1 MSGEKASRK
10 QSFLQGVAVLT
21 AATIIV
27 KLLGFIYKVPLQNI
41 LQERGFGYFN
51 TAYDVYNVLL
61 MISTTGLP
69 VAVSRMISQAQAL
82 ENYAQ
87 IRKIYSV
94 SMKVFLTIGVIGTLV
109 MLVFCKPLSVMVTTN
124 ENSWA
129 AIAALSPCVLLIC
142 IVSAHRGFF
151 QGQSNMTPTS
161 VSQVYEA
168 MIRVVFGLGGA
179 YLMLKKTGSLIYA
192 AAGGIFGVTA
202 GCIVAVVYLRIQ
214 FGKSNQILRQGGGEA
229 KSTRQTMKELLVIAI
244 PITLG
249 SAGLQIINLFD
260 TMIYMRRLTGALAWS
275 SDAADTAKGI
285 YNFCQTIFNLPCS
298 LITPITISIIP
309 TVTAA
314 LTKNNAAGARHT
326 EESAVRTMS
335 LIAMPCAVGLAVL
348 GLVLGLRSPA
358 NSAIYAREGL
368 VIVALAWVLM
378 SVFGALPFI
387 ISGDIPFFVDAFFE
401 TVSGFTTTGS
411 SILRDVEAMSYSMLF
426 WRSFTHWV
434 GGMGVLVFTMAVLPV
449 SDGRAMHLM
458 RAESPGPS
466 VGKISSKIRDTAKI
480 LYAMYLVLTVV
491 QTILLRL
498 VGLPWYDALITAFG
512 AAGTGGFSN
521 RAASIG
527 AYGSP
532 AVEMITAVFM
542 VLFGINFNVYFFLLI
557 RHFKEAFAC
566 EEMRVYLGVIAAST
580 LAVAGNIFHLYG
592 NVWQS
597 LRYSFFQVA
606 SIITTTGYATTDF
619 NMWPTFSKA
628 VLVLLMFFGACAGST
643 GGGIKISR
651 IIIMCKTAKQDLM
664 RVLHPH
670 AVTTVRF
677 EGKPLDD
684 KTVFGVRTYMNLYLI
699 IFVLSTMVVA
709 INQFDLVTTFTAVAS
724 CLNNIGP
731 GLELV
736 GPMVSFADFSPLI
749 KLVLSFDM
757 LVGRLEIF
765 PMLVLFAP
773 STWLRSKGHLDRRL
787 RARNLF

>member
-1 MSGEKASRK
+1 MNLKIVGHLISVLIVME
-10 QSFLQGVAVLT
+10 GVAI
-21 AATIIV
+21 ATCAGVSLMMGDELHEI
-27 KLLGFIYKVPLQNI
+27 
-41 LQERGFGYFN
+41 
-51 TAYDVYNVLL
+51 LL
-61 MISTTGLP
+61 MLLCAGITSFCG
-69 VAVSRMISQAQAL
+69 AL
-82 ENYAQ
+82 GAFFLRPRSGNIQ
-87 IRKIYSV
+87 MGIR
-94 SMKVFLTIGVIGTLV
+94 
-109 MLVFCKPLSVMVTTN
+109 
-124 ENSWA
+124 E
-129 AIAALSPCVLLIC
+129 
-142 IVSAHRGFF
+142 GFA
-151 QGQSNMTPTS
+151 T
-161 VSQVYEA
+161 V
-168 MIRVVFGLGGA
+168 
-179 YLMLKKTGSLIYA
+179 
-192 AAGGIFGVTA
+192 AGGWL
-202 GCIVAVVYLRIQ
+202 VA
-214 FGKSNQILRQGGGEA
+214 
-229 KSTRQTMKELLVIAI
+229 
-244 PITLG
+244 
-249 SAGLQIINLFD
+249 
-260 TMIYMRRLTGALAWS
+260 
-275 SDAADTAKGI
+275 
-285 YNFCQTIFNLPCS
+285 
-298 LITPITISIIP
+298 SI
-309 TVTAA
+309 
-314 LTKNNAAGARHT
+314 
-326 EESAVRTMS
+326 
-335 LIAMPCAVGLAVL
+335 
-348 GLVLGLRSPA
+348 
-358 NSAIYAREGL
+358 
-368 VIVALAWVLM
+368 
-378 SVFGALPFI
+378 FGALPFI
-387 ISGDIPFFVDAFFE
+387 MITGLQVHDAFFE

-480 LYAMYLVLTVV
+480 LYAIYLVLTVV

>member
-1 MSGEKASRK
+1 MSGEKAPRK

-314 LTKNNAAGARHT
+314 LTKGNTAGARHT

>member
-1 MSGEKASRK
+1 M
-10 QSFLQGVAVLT
+10 
-21 AATIIV
+21 
-27 KLLGFIYKVPLQNI
+27 
-41 LQERGFGYFN
+41 
-51 TAYDVYNVLL
+51 
-61 MISTTGLP
+61 
-69 VAVSRMISQAQAL
+69 
-82 ENYAQ
+82 NYA
-87 IRKIYSV
+87 IVLRLLSYILLTEGALLLLPAAASLCYGEWFV
-94 SMKVFLTIGVIGTLV
+94 MGVFLFT
-109 MLVFCKPLSVMVTTN
+109 
-124 ENSWA
+124 
-129 AIAALSPCVLLIC
+129 AALSAALGALLHRIKTKSQIFYMREGFATTALCWLLI
-142 IVSAHRGFF
+142 
-151 QGQSNMTPTS
+151 S
-161 VSQVYEA
+161 VV
-168 MIRVVFGLGGA
+168 GA
-179 YLMLKKTGSLIYA
+179 VPFVLT
-192 AAGGIFGVTA
+192 
-202 GCIVAVVYLRIQ
+202 GCIP
-214 FGKSNQILRQGGGEA
+214 N
-229 KSTRQTMKELLVIAI
+229 
-244 PITLG
+244 P
-249 SAGLQIINLFD
+249 
-260 TMIYMRRLTGALAWS
+260 
-275 SDAADTAKGI
+275 
-285 YNFCQTIFNLPCS
+285 
-298 LITPITISIIP
+298 
-309 TVTAA
+309 
-314 LTKNNAAGARHT
+314 
-326 EESAVRTMS
+326 
-335 LIAMPCAVGLAVL
+335 
-348 GLVLGLRSPA
+348 
-358 NSAIYAREGL
+358 
-368 VIVALAWVLM
+368 
-378 SVFGALPFI
+378 
-387 ISGDIPFFVDAFFE
+387 VDALFE
-401 TVSGFTTTGS
+401 TVSGFTTTGA
-411 SILRDVEAMSYSMLF
+411 SILPGVEDLPKGILF

>member
-1 MSGEKASRK
+1 MNYSIIFYIIGWILNLEAAFMLPSCLVALIYQESSGWSLVA
-10 QSFLQGVAVLT
+10 AVLLC
-21 AATIIV
+21 
-27 KLLGFIYKVPLQNI
+27 LLI
-41 LQERGFGYFN
+41 
-51 TAYDVYNVLL
+51 
-61 MISTTGLP
+61 GLP
-69 VAVSRMISQAQAL
+69 LV
-82 ENYAQ
+82 
-87 IRKIYSV
+87 IRKP
-94 SMKVFLTIGVIGTLV
+94 KNRVF
-109 MLVFCKPLSVMVTTN
+109 
-124 ENSWA
+124 
-129 AIAALSPCVLLIC
+129 
-142 IVSAHRGFF
+142 
-151 QGQSNMTPTS
+151 
-161 VSQVYEA
+161 
-168 MIRVVFGLGGA
+168 
-179 YLMLKKTGSLIYA
+179 
-192 AAGGIFGVTA
+192 
-202 GCIVAVVYLRIQ
+202 YLREG
-214 FGKSNQILRQGGGEA
+214 F
-229 KSTRQTMKELLVIAI
+229 TT
-244 PITLG
+244 T
-249 SAGLQIINLFD
+249 
-260 TMIYMRRLTGALAWS
+260 ALCW
-275 SDAADTAKGI
+275 I
-285 YNFCQTIFNLPCS
+285 
-298 LITPITISIIP
+298 
-309 TVTAA
+309 
-314 LTKNNAAGARHT
+314 
-326 EESAVRTMS
+326 
-335 LIAMPCAVGLAVL
+335 VL
-348 GLVLGLRSPA
+348 SCV
-358 NSAIYAREGL
+358 
-368 VIVALAWVLM
+368 
-378 SVFGALPFI
+378 GALPFVL
-387 ISGDIPFFVDAFFE
+387 SGYIPNPVDALFE
-401 TVSGFTTTGS
+401 TVSGFTTTGA
-411 SILRDVEAMSYSMLF
+411 SILTDVEALPHCLLF

-498 VGLPWYDALITAFG
+498 VGLPWYDALITSFG

>member
-1 MSGEKASRK
+1 MN
-10 QSFLQGVAVLT
+10 
-21 AATIIV
+21 
-27 KLLGFIYKVPLQNI
+27 Y
-41 LQERGFGYFN
+41 
-51 TAYDVYNVLL
+51 
-61 MISTTGLP
+61 
-69 VAVSRMISQAQAL
+69 RMISYIL
-82 ENYAQ
+82 GWILIFEGL
-87 IRKIYSV
+87 
-94 SMKVFLTIGVIGTLV
+94 F
-109 MLVFCKPLSVMVTTN
+109 LSVPMLT
-124 ENSWA
+124 
-129 AIAALSPCVLLIC
+129 AIVYGESVLP
-142 IVSAHRGFF
+142 S
-151 QGQSNMTPTS
+151 
-161 VSQVYEA
+161 Y
-168 MIRVVFGLGGA
+168 
-179 YLMLKKTGSLIYA
+179 
-192 AAGGIFGVTA
+192 
-202 GCIVAVVYLRIQ
+202 
-214 FGKSNQILRQGGGEA
+214 
-229 KSTRQTMKELLVIAI
+229 
-244 PITLG
+244 
-249 SAGLQIINLFD
+249 
-260 TMIYMRRLTGALAWS
+260 
-275 SDAADTAKGI
+275 
-285 YNFCQTIFNLPCS
+285 
-298 LITPITISIIP
+298 
-309 TVTAA
+309 
-314 LTKNNAAGARHT
+314 
-326 EESAVRTMS
+326 
-335 LIAMPCAVGLAVL
+335 LIAMGICFLIGGL
-348 GLVLGLRSPA
+348 LVFKKPKKKQLF
-358 NSAIYAREGL
+358 AREGC
-368 VIVALAWVLM
+368 VIVALSWIVL
-378 SVFGALPFI
+378 SAFGALPFLMTRE
-387 ISGDIPFFVDAFFE
+387 IPTFIDALFE
-401 TVSGFTTTGS
+401 TVSGFTTTGA
-411 SILRDVEAMSYSMLF
+411 SILSDVEKLSHASLM

-731 GLELV
+731 GLNQV
-736 GPMVSFADFSPLI
+736 GPMMNFGAYSNFA
-749 KLVLSFDM
+749 KLVLIFDM
-757 LVGRLEIF
+757 LAGRLEIF
-765 PMLVLFAP
+765 PMLVLFLP
-773 STWLRSKGHLDRRL
+773 DTWRK
-787 RARNLF
+787 F

>member
-1 MSGEKASRK
+1 
-10 QSFLQGVAVLT
+10 
-21 AATIIV
+21 
-27 KLLGFIYKVPLQNI
+27 
-41 LQERGFGYFN
+41 
-51 TAYDVYNVLL
+51 
-61 MISTTGLP
+61 
-69 VAVSRMISQAQAL
+69 
-82 ENYAQ
+82 
-87 IRKIYSV
+87 
-94 SMKVFLTIGVIGTLV
+94 
-109 MLVFCKPLSVMVTTN
+109 
-124 ENSWA
+124 
-129 AIAALSPCVLLIC
+129 
-142 IVSAHRGFF
+142 
-151 QGQSNMTPTS
+151 
-161 VSQVYEA
+161 
-168 MIRVVFGLGGA
+168 
-179 YLMLKKTGSLIYA
+179 
-192 AAGGIFGVTA
+192 
-202 GCIVAVVYLRIQ
+202 
-214 FGKSNQILRQGGGEA
+214 
-229 KSTRQTMKELLVIAI
+229 
-244 PITLG
+244 
-249 SAGLQIINLFD
+249 
-260 TMIYMRRLTGALAWS
+260 
-275 SDAADTAKGI
+275 
-285 YNFCQTIFNLPCS
+285 
-298 LITPITISIIP
+298 
-309 TVTAA
+309 
-314 LTKNNAAGARHT
+314 
-326 EESAVRTMS
+326 
-335 LIAMPCAVGLAVL
+335 
-348 GLVLGLRSPA
+348 
-358 NSAIYAREGL
+358 
-368 VIVALAWVLM
+368 
-378 SVFGALPFI
+378 
-387 ISGDIPFFVDAFFE
+387 
-401 TVSGFTTTGS
+401 
-411 SILRDVEAMSYSMLF
+411 
-426 WRSFTHWV
+426 
-434 GGMGVLVFTMAVLPV
+434 
-449 SDGRAMHLM
+449 
-458 RAESPGPS
+458 
-466 VGKISSKIRDTAKI
+466 
-480 LYAMYLVLTVV
+480 
-491 QTILLRL
+491 
-498 VGLPWYDALITAFG
+498 
-512 AAGTGGFSN
+512 
-521 RAASIG
+521 
-527 AYGSP
+527 
-532 AVEMITAVFM
+532 MITAVFM

-765 PMLVLFAP
+765 PMLILFAP

>member
-1 MSGEKASRK
+1 MNYAIVLRLLSYILYCEAALLLLPAMASLIYGEWMVLGV
-10 QSFLQGVAVLT
+10 FLLT
-21 AATIIV
+21 AALSAV
-27 KLLGFIYKVPLQNI
+27 AGALLHRIKPKSQIFYMREGFAT
-41 LQERGFGYFN
+41 
-51 TAYDVYNVLL
+51 TAL
-61 MISTTGLP
+61 
-69 VAVSRMISQAQAL
+69 
-82 ENYAQ
+82 
-87 IRKIYSV
+87 
-94 SMKVFLTIGVIGTLV
+94 
-109 MLVFCKPLSVMVTTN
+109 C
-124 ENSWA
+124 W
-129 AIAALSPCVLLIC
+129 LLI
-142 IVSAHRGFF
+142 
-151 QGQSNMTPTS
+151 S
-161 VSQVYEA
+161 VV
-168 MIRVVFGLGGA
+168 GA
-179 YLMLKKTGSLIYA
+179 VPFVLTGS
-192 AAGGIFGVTA
+192 
-202 GCIVAVVYLRIQ
+202 
-214 FGKSNQILRQGGGEA
+214 
-229 KSTRQTMKELLVIAI
+229 I
-244 PITLG
+244 P
-249 SAGLQIINLFD
+249 N
-260 TMIYMRRLTGALAWS
+260 
-275 SDAADTAKGI
+275 
-285 YNFCQTIFNLPCS
+285 P
-298 LITPITISIIP
+298 
-309 TVTAA
+309 
-314 LTKNNAAGARHT
+314 
-326 EESAVRTMS
+326 
-335 LIAMPCAVGLAVL
+335 
-348 GLVLGLRSPA
+348 
-358 NSAIYAREGL
+358 
-368 VIVALAWVLM
+368 
-378 SVFGALPFI
+378 
-387 ISGDIPFFVDAFFE
+387 VDALFE

-787 RARNLF
+787 HARNLF

>member
-1 MSGEKASRK
+1 MNKGIVLHYLSMALLLSSALFVVPALVSLYYGEYY
-10 QSFLQGVAVLT
+10 FLLIFLCVGAGMAL
-21 AATIIV
+21 AA
-27 KLLGFIYKVPLQNI
+27 
-41 LQERGFGYFN
+41 
-51 TAYDVYNVLL
+51 
-61 MISTTGLP
+61 LP
-69 VAVSRMISQAQAL
+69 GAL
-82 ENYAQ
+82 YRPKRRYMFARE
-87 IRKIYSV
+87 
-94 SMKVFLTIGVIGTLV
+94 G
-109 MLVFCKPLSVMVTTN
+109 MV
-124 ENSWA
+124 
-129 AIAALSPCVLLIC
+129 IAALMWI
-142 IVSAHRGFF
+142 
-151 QGQSNMTPTS
+151 
-161 VSQVYEA
+161 
-168 MIRVVFGLGGA
+168 
-179 YLMLKKTGSLIYA
+179 
-192 AAGGIFGVTA
+192 IF
-202 GCIVAVVYLRIQ
+202 
-214 FGKSNQILRQGGGEA
+214 
-229 KSTRQTMKELLVIAI
+229 
-244 PITLG
+244 
-249 SAGLQIINLFD
+249 
-260 TMIYMRRLTGALAWS
+260 
-275 SDAADTAKGI
+275 
-285 YNFCQTIFNLPCS
+285 
-298 LITPITISIIP
+298 
-309 TVTAA
+309 
-314 LTKNNAAGARHT
+314 
-326 EESAVRTMS
+326 SAV
-335 LIAMPCAVGLAVL
+335 
-348 GLVLGLRSPA
+348 
-358 NSAIYAREGL
+358 
-368 VIVALAWVLM
+368 
-378 SVFGALPFI
+378 GALPFYL
-387 ISGDIPFFVDAFFE
+387 SGSIPHYVDALFE
-401 TVSGFTTTGS
+401 SISGFTTTGS
-411 SILRDVEAMSYSMLF
+411 SILTDVEALPRGILF

-773 STWLRSKGHLDRRL
+773 STWLRNKGHLDRRL

>member
-1 MSGEKASRK
+1 MNYA
-10 QSFLQGVAVLT
+10 
-21 AATIIV
+21 IV
-27 KLLGFIYKVPLQNI
+27 FRLLGYI
-41 LQERGFGYFN
+41 
-51 TAYDVYNVLL
+51 L
-61 MISTTGLP
+61 MI
-69 VAVSRMISQAQAL
+69 
-82 ENYAQ
+82 E
-87 IRKIYSV
+87 
-94 SMKVFLTIGVIGTLV
+94 GTL
-109 MLVFCKPLSVMVTTN
+109 LLLPAVT
-124 ENSWA
+124 
-129 AIAALSPCVLLIC
+129 
-142 IVSAHRGFF
+142 
-151 QGQSNMTPTS
+151 
-161 VSQVYEA
+161 
-168 MIRVVFGLGGA
+168 
-179 YLMLKKTGSLIYA
+179 SLIYA
-192 AAGGIFGVTA
+192 EWAVMGVFLLTAAISGALGFA
-202 GCIVAVVYLRIQ
+202 LRTIKPRSKV
-214 FGKSNQILRQGGGEA
+214 F
-229 KSTRQTMKELLVIAI
+229 
-244 PITLG
+244 
-249 SAGLQIINLFD
+249 
-260 TMIYMRRLTGALAWS
+260 YMREGFAATALSW
-275 SDAADTAKGI
+275 
-285 YNFCQTIFNLPCS
+285 
-298 LITPITISIIP
+298 ITISIMGAVPFVLTGCIP
-309 TVTAA
+309 
-314 LTKNNAAGARHT
+314 N
-326 EESAVRTMS
+326 
-335 LIAMPCAVGLAVL
+335 P
-348 GLVLGLRSPA
+348 
-358 NSAIYAREGL
+358 
-368 VIVALAWVLM
+368 
-378 SVFGALPFI
+378 
-387 ISGDIPFFVDAFFE
+387 VDAMFE
-401 TVSGFTTTGS
+401 TVSGFTTTGA
-411 SILRDVEAMSYSMLF
+411 SILPGVEGLPNGILF
-426 WRSFTHWV
+426 WRSFTHWI
-434 GGMGVLVFTMAVLPV
+434 GGMGVLVFAMAVLPMT
-449 SDGRAMHLM
+449 DGRAMHLM

-480 LYAMYLVLTVV
+480 LYAIYLVLTVV

-580 LAVAGNIFHLYG
+580 LVVAGNIFHLYG

>member
-1 MSGEKASRK
+1 MNLKIVGHLISVLIVME
-10 QSFLQGVAVLT
+10 GVAI
-21 AATIIV
+21 ATCAGVSLMMGDELHEI
-27 KLLGFIYKVPLQNI
+27 
-41 LQERGFGYFN
+41 
-51 TAYDVYNVLL
+51 LL
-61 MISTTGLP
+61 MLLCAGITSFCG
-69 VAVSRMISQAQAL
+69 AL
-82 ENYAQ
+82 GAFFLRPRSGNIQ
-87 IRKIYSV
+87 MGIR
-94 SMKVFLTIGVIGTLV
+94 
-109 MLVFCKPLSVMVTTN
+109 
-124 ENSWA
+124 E
-129 AIAALSPCVLLIC
+129 
-142 IVSAHRGFF
+142 GFA
-151 QGQSNMTPTS
+151 T
-161 VSQVYEA
+161 V
-168 MIRVVFGLGGA
+168 
-179 YLMLKKTGSLIYA
+179 
-192 AAGGIFGVTA
+192 AGGWL
-202 GCIVAVVYLRIQ
+202 VA
-214 FGKSNQILRQGGGEA
+214 
-229 KSTRQTMKELLVIAI
+229 
-244 PITLG
+244 
-249 SAGLQIINLFD
+249 
-260 TMIYMRRLTGALAWS
+260 
-275 SDAADTAKGI
+275 
-285 YNFCQTIFNLPCS
+285 
-298 LITPITISIIP
+298 SI
-309 TVTAA
+309 
-314 LTKNNAAGARHT
+314 
-326 EESAVRTMS
+326 
-335 LIAMPCAVGLAVL
+335 
-348 GLVLGLRSPA
+348 
-358 NSAIYAREGL
+358 
-368 VIVALAWVLM
+368 
-378 SVFGALPFI
+378 FGALPFI
-387 ISGDIPFFVDAFFE
+387 MITGLQVHDAFFE

-411 SILRDVEAMSYSMLF
+411 SILRDVEAMSYSTLF

>member
-1 MSGEKASRK
+1 MNYSIIFYIIGWILNLEAAFMLPSCLVALIYQESSGWSLVA
-10 QSFLQGVAVLT
+10 AVLLC
-21 AATIIV
+21 
-27 KLLGFIYKVPLQNI
+27 LLI
-41 LQERGFGYFN
+41 
-51 TAYDVYNVLL
+51 
-61 MISTTGLP
+61 GLP
-69 VAVSRMISQAQAL
+69 LV
-82 ENYAQ
+82 
-87 IRKIYSV
+87 IRKP
-94 SMKVFLTIGVIGTLV
+94 KNRVF
-109 MLVFCKPLSVMVTTN
+109 
-124 ENSWA
+124 
-129 AIAALSPCVLLIC
+129 
-142 IVSAHRGFF
+142 
-151 QGQSNMTPTS
+151 
-161 VSQVYEA
+161 
-168 MIRVVFGLGGA
+168 
-179 YLMLKKTGSLIYA
+179 
-192 AAGGIFGVTA
+192 
-202 GCIVAVVYLRIQ
+202 YLREG
-214 FGKSNQILRQGGGEA
+214 FA
-229 KSTRQTMKELLVIAI
+229 TT
-244 PITLG
+244 
-249 SAGLQIINLFD
+249 
-260 TMIYMRRLTGALAWS
+260 ALCW
-275 SDAADTAKGI
+275 I
-285 YNFCQTIFNLPCS
+285 
-298 LITPITISIIP
+298 
-309 TVTAA
+309 
-314 LTKNNAAGARHT
+314 
-326 EESAVRTMS
+326 
-335 LIAMPCAVGLAVL
+335 VL
-348 GLVLGLRSPA
+348 SCV
-358 NSAIYAREGL
+358 
-368 VIVALAWVLM
+368 
-378 SVFGALPFI
+378 GALPFVL
-387 ISGDIPFFVDAFFE
+387 SGYIPNPVDALFE
-401 TVSGFTTTGS
+401 TVSGFTTTGA
-411 SILRDVEAMSYSMLF
+411 SILTDVEALPHCLLF

-434 GGMGVLVFTMAVLPV
+434 GGMGVLVFTMVVLPV

>member
-1 MSGEKASRK
+1 MNKGIVLHYLSMALLLSSALFVVPALVSLYYGEYY
-10 QSFLQGVAVLT
+10 FLLIFLCVGA
-21 AATIIV
+21 
-27 KLLGFIYKVPLQNI
+27 G
-41 LQERGFGYFN
+41 
-51 TAYDVYNVLL
+51 
-61 MISTTGLP
+61 M
-69 VAVSRMISQAQAL
+69 AL
-82 ENYAQ
+82 
-87 IRKIYSV
+87 
-94 SMKVFLTIGVIGTLV
+94 
-109 MLVFCKPLSVMVTTN
+109 
-124 ENSWA
+124 
-129 AIAALSPCVLLIC
+129 AALP
-142 IVSAHRGFF
+142 
-151 QGQSNMTPTS
+151 
-161 VSQVYEA
+161 
-168 MIRVVFGLGGA
+168 
-179 YLMLKKTGSLIYA
+179 
-192 AAGGIFGVTA
+192 
-202 GCIVAVVYLRIQ
+202 
-214 FGKSNQILRQGGGEA
+214 
-229 KSTRQTMKELLVIAI
+229 
-244 PITLG
+244 
-249 SAGLQIINLFD
+249 
-260 TMIYMRRLTGALAWS
+260 GALYRP
-275 SDAADTAKGI
+275 KRR
-285 YNFCQTIFNLPCS
+285 YMF
-298 LITPITISIIP
+298 
-309 TVTAA
+309 
-314 LTKNNAAGARHT
+314 
-326 EESAVRTMS
+326 
-335 LIAMPCAVGLAVL
+335 
-348 GLVLGLRSPA
+348 
-358 NSAIYAREGL
+358 AREGM
-368 VIVALAWVLM
+368 VIASLM
-378 SVFGALPFI
+378 WIIFSAVGALPFYL
-387 ISGDIPFFVDAFFE
+387 SGSIPHYVDALFE
-401 TVSGFTTTGS
+401 SISGFTTTGS
-411 SILRDVEAMSYSMLF
+411 SILTDVEALPRGILF

-434 GGMGVLVFTMAVLPV
+434 GGMGVLVLAMAVLPV